1 MISPYIKRVRAA
13 IGHDL
18 LLLPSVAVLPRDG
31 DGRILLVRHTDSG
44 AWATIGGS
52 IEPDETPEDA
62 ARREAEEE
70 AGVVVELRRLLTVV
84 GGPGYQVA
92 YPNGDQT
99 AYVSV
104 VYDAVVRSGA
114 PRPDGDETSEVGW
127 FTVAQL
133 PSLPIDEL
141 NRRLLGAVFAD
152 HDLGARRPGS
162 G

>member
-18 LLLPSVAVLPRDG
+18 LLIPSVAVLPRD
-31 DGRILLVRHTDSG
+31 DFGRVLLVRHTDSG

-70 AGVVVELRRLLTVV
+70 AGVVVELRGLLTVV
-84 GGPGYQVA
+84 GGPGYQVV
-92 YPNGDQT
+92 YPNGDET

-127 FTVAQL
+127 FTVGEL
-133 PSLPIDEL
+133 PSLRLDEL
-141 NRRLLGAVFAD
+141 NRLLLGAVFD
-152 HDLGARRPGS
+152 DEGLGRQR
-162 G
+162 